1 MRFARRQIVPGI
13 AFGSA
18 NSFPGVDY
26 SMPFQLESN
35 YRPRGDQGQAIAK
48 LLKSV
53 EAGNRHQ
60 TLLGVT
66 GSGKTFT
73 IANVIRELDRP
84 TLVIS
89 HNKTLAAQL
98 YSEFKQFFPR
108 NAVEYFVSY
117 FDYYQPEA
125 YIPRSD
131 TYIEK
136 DSSINEEIERLRL
149 AATSALLSRRD
160 TIVVASVSCIY
171 GITSP
176 EDYLQMLLTVK
187 SGQQLSRE
195 AVLGRLIDMLYERND
210 VNFARGRFRVRGD
223 VVEVYP
229 GSADEEGIRLEFFGD
244 EIESI
249 TRFDPLTGHAHE
261 SLSVITFF
269 PAKQFV
275 TPADKLNRAL
285 RTIREELE
293 QRIVELESQ
302 NKLLEAQRLRMRT
315 EYDLEM
321 LQEMGFCNGIE
332 NYSRHLSGRPPGS
345 KPYTIIDFFPKDLL
359 VVIDESHATIPQI
372 GGMYEGDRS
381 RKTVLVNYGFRLP
394 SALDNRPL
402 NFDEFMK
409 MTNQIIYMSATPAEF
424 EIQNSVVGNNG
435 YIPHR
440 RQRIGERE
448 LVPFVLPGQASPVV
462 GQAPRLPSARSAGG
476 APALQISRT
485 DQPPEKFDVRT
496 PGAPLVVEQ
505 IIRPTGLLDPKITV
519 KPLKNQIDE
528 TIDLCRQ
535 RVEKGERVLVT
546 TLTKRTAEDLADYLR
561 DVGLKVRYLHSDIDA
576 IERVEILR
584 GLRAAD
590 FDILVGINL
599 LREGLDLPE
608 VSLVCILDADKEGF
622 LRSQTSLIQT
632 AGRAARHVNG
642 EVVLFADT
650 FTQSM
655 DALISIS
662 EYRRA
667 KQMDYNE
674 KHGITPQTVRRAVQE
689 SLHTI
694 LRGREIAAS
703 VIREAGGD
711 FNVTELLR
719 ELQEEMQEASAN
731 LEFERAALLRDQ
743 IMEVKSG
750 AGIDKI
756 EPQRRKVRYS
766 SRSRGTGRRRSR
778 V

>member
-1 MRFARRQIVPGI
+1 
-13 AFGSA
+13 
-18 NSFPGVDY
+18 
-26 SMPFQLESN
+26 MPFQLESD
-35 YRPRGDQGQAIAK
+35 YKPRGDQGQAIAK
-48 LLKSV
+48 LIKSV
-53 EAGNRHQ
+53 ETGNRHQ

-73 IANVIRELDRP
+73 IANVIRELNRP

-98 YSEFKQFFPR
+98 YSEFKQFFPK

-125 YIPRSD
+125 YIPRTD

-149 AATSALLSRRD
+149 SATSALLTRRD

-171 GITSP
+171 GVTSP
-176 EDYLQMLLTVK
+176 EDYERMLLTAK
-187 SGQQLSRE
+187 RGQHTSRE
-195 AVLGRLIDMLYERND
+195 AVLSRLVDMLYERND
-210 VNFARGRFRVRGD
+210 ISFSRGKFRVRGD

-229 GSADEEGIRLEFFGD
+229 ATADEEAVRLEFFGD
-244 EIESI
+244 EIDAI
-249 TRFDPLTGHAHE
+249 TRFDPLTGHARE

-285 RTIREELE
+285 QTIRAELE
-293 QRIVELESQ
+293 DRIKVLESQ
-302 NKLLEAQRLRMRT
+302 NKLLEAQRLRIRT

-345 KPYTIIDFFPKDLL
+345 KPYTIVDFFPKDFL

-409 MTNQIIYMSATPAEF
+409 LTNQLVYVSATPAEF
-424 EIQNSVVGNNG
+424 EIQNSVVGNKG
-435 YIPHR
+435 YVPHR
-440 RQRIGERE
+440 RQRIGADEP
-448 LVPFVLPGQASPVV
+448 VPFVLPGETVAAVSDRRS
-462 GQAPRLPSARSAGG
+462 GANGARRAP
-476 APALQISRT
+476 LQQSQVHISRT
-485 DQPPEKFDVRT
+485 DEPAEKFEVRE

-505 IIRPTGLLDPKITV
+505 IIRPTGLLDPKVTI
-519 KPLKNQIDE
+519 KPLKNQIDD
-528 TIDLCRQ
+528 TIELCRQ
-535 RVEKGERVLVT
+535 RVEKAERVLIT

-561 DVGLKVRYLHSDIDA
+561 DVGLKVRYLHSDIDT

-632 AGRAARHVNG
+632 AGRAARHING
-642 EVVLFADT
+642 EVVLFADQI
-650 FTQSM
+650 TQSM
-655 DALISIS
+655 EALISIS
-662 EYRRA
+662 EYRRT
-667 KQMDYNE
+667 KQMEYNE

-703 VIREAGGD
+703 VIQEAGGNFD
-711 FNVTELLR
+711 LTELLR
-719 ELQEEMQEASAN
+719 ELEEEMQQASAN

-750 AGIDKI
+750 TGLTKI
-756 EPQRRKVRYS
+756 EPKRRPVKYS
-766 SRSRGTGRRRSR
+766 RNSGRRRSR